1 MVPVFHPR
9 AVDPPTAPQRAR
21 RRAKRPQPPTEA
33 APSRRL
39 LLRAPSPSE
48 EAVVG
53 TRMSHEHLVE
63 QALYLPRREAA
74 RWRHT
79 RFDQE
84 DLVGDGNLALVKA
97 ARRYDPSYGVPFP
110 AFAVRYVR
118 GAILDAIRSR
128 ARRNSLGEGIYADVV
143 SFDDLGPAR
152 DGDGRASYDP
162 PDPRPTP
169 DATLESLERLRVL
182 ATLPASERVALVR
195 TTVDGESAAEV
206 ARDLGVSAGRVHT
219 LVHTGSTRLRKRA
232 A

>member
-1 MVPVFHPR
+1 
-9 AVDPPTAPQRAR
+9 
-21 RRAKRPQPPTEA
+21 
-33 APSRRL
+33 
-39 LLRAPSPSE
+39 
-48 EAVVG
+48 
-53 TRMSHEHLVE
+53 MSHEHLVE
-63 QALYLPRREAA
+63 QALHLPRREAA

-97 ARRYDPSYGVPFP
+97 ARRYDPTYGVPFP
-110 AFAVRYVR
+110 AFALRYVR

-128 ARRNSLGEGIYADVV
+128 ARRSSLGDGAYAEVV
-143 SFDDLGPAR
+143 SFDDVGRAA
-152 DGDGRASYDP
+152 DGDARISFDP

-169 DATLESLERLRVL
+169 DVTLESLERLRVL

-195 TTVDGESAAEV
+195 TTVDGETAADV
-206 ARDLGVSAGRVHT
+206 ARELGVSAGRVHT

>member
-1 MVPVFHPR
+1 
-9 AVDPPTAPQRAR
+9 
-21 RRAKRPQPPTEA
+21 
-33 APSRRL
+33 
-39 LLRAPSPSE
+39 
-48 EAVVG
+48 
-53 TRMSHEHLVE
+53 MSHEHLVE
-63 QALYLPRREAA
+63 QAMHLPRREAA

-97 ARRYDPSYGVPFP
+97 ARRYDPTYGVPFP
-110 AFAVRYVR
+110 AFALRYVR

-128 ARRNSLGEGIYADVV
+128 ARRSSLGDGAYADVV
-143 SFDDLGPAR
+143 SFEDLGPGG
-152 DGDGRASYDP
+152 GDGRRFDP

-169 DATLESLERLRVL
+169 DVTVESLERLRVL

-195 TTVDGESAAEV
+195 TAVDGETAAEV

-219 LVHTGSTRLRKRA
+219 LVHTGSTRLRRRA

>member
-1 MVPVFHPR
+1 
-9 AVDPPTAPQRAR
+9 
-21 RRAKRPQPPTEA
+21 
-33 APSRRL
+33 
-39 LLRAPSPSE
+39 
-48 EAVVG
+48 
-53 TRMSHEHLVE
+53 MSHEHLVE
-63 QALYLPRREAA
+63 QALHLPRREAA

-97 ARRYDPSYGVPFP
+97 ARRYDPKYGVPFP
-110 AFAVRYVR
+110 AFALRYVR

-128 ARRNSLGEGIYADVV
+128 ARRSSLGDGAYADVV
-143 SFDDLGPAR
+143 SFEDLGPAGG
-152 DGDGRASYDP
+152 GDGRISFDP

-169 DATLESLERLRVL
+169 DVTLESLERLRVL

-195 TTVDGESAAEV
+195 TTVDGETVAEV

-219 LVHTGSTRLRKRA
+219 LVHTGSTRLRRRA

>member
-1 MVPVFHPR
+1 MVPTFHPR
-9 AVDPPTAPQRAR
+9 AVVPPTAPQRAR
-21 RRAKRPQPPTEA
+21 RRAKRPQPPTDA
-33 APSRRL
+33 VPSRRL
-39 LLRAPSPSE
+39 LLRASSPSE
-48 EAVVG
+48 EVVVG
-53 TRMSHEHLVE
+53 TRMNQQDLVE

-97 ARRYDPSYGVPFP
+97 ARRYDPTYGVPFP
-110 AFAVRYVR
+110 AFALRYVR
-118 GAILDAIRSR
+118 GAIIDAIRSR
-128 ARRNSLGEGIYADVV
+128 ARRNALGDGTYADVV
-143 SFDDLGPAR
+143 SFHDLGPAS
-152 DGDGRASYDP
+152 DGDERSYDP

-206 ARDLGVSAGRVHT
+206 ARDLGVSPGRVHT
-219 LVHTGSTRLRKRA
+219 LVHAGSTRLRKRA

>member
-1 MVPVFHPR
+1 MVRAFHPPCGCPHNR
-9 AVDPPTAPQRAR
+9 PAGAR
-21 RRAKRPQPPTEA
+21 RRAKRPQPPKEA
-33 APSRRL
+33 ARSRRL
-39 LLRAPSPSE
+39 LLRVSSPTE

-53 TRMSHEHLVE
+53 TRVTHEHLVE
-63 QALYLPRREAA
+63 QALHLPRREAA

-84 DLVGDGNLALVKA
+84 ELVGDGNLALVKA
-97 ARRYDPSYGVPFP
+97 ARRYDPTYGVPFP
-110 AFAVRYVR
+110 AFALRYVR

-128 ARRNSLGEGIYADVV
+128 ARRNALGDGTYADVV
-143 SFDDLGPAR
+143 SFHDLGPAG
-152 DGDGRASYDP
+152 DGDERIAYDP

-195 TTVDGESAAEV
+195 TTVDGETAADV
-206 ARDLGVSAGRVHT
+206 ARDLGVSTGRVHT
-219 LVHTGSTRLRKRA
+219 LVHTGSTRLRRRA

>member
-1 MVPVFHPR
+1 
-9 AVDPPTAPQRAR
+9 
-21 RRAKRPQPPTEA
+21 
-33 APSRRL
+33 
-39 LLRAPSPSE
+39 
-48 EAVVG
+48 
-53 TRMSHEHLVE
+53 MSHEHLVE

-97 ARRYDPSYGVPFP
+97 ARRYDPNYGVPFP
-110 AFAVRYVR
+110 AFALRYVR

-128 ARRNSLGEGIYADVV
+128 ARRNALGDGTYAEVV
-143 SFDDLGPAR
+143 SFDDVGLGAEP
-152 DGDGRASYDP
+152 DGRRSYDP

-182 ATLPASERVALVR
+182 ATLPAGERVALVR
-195 TTVDGESAAEV
+195 TTVDGDSAADV
-206 ARDLGVSAGRVHT
+206 ARELGVSPGRVHT
-219 LVHTGSTRLRKRA
+219 LVHTGSTRLRRRA